1 MTNKYE
7 LLKGQDIN
15 SLQLDKEGK
24 YLITERK
31 LTERKGSIVALIAAI
46 VIVIILLGV
55 YIGVKKRY
63 WFW

>member
-24 YLITERK
+24 YLITEKK

>member
-31 LTERKGSIVALIAAI
+31 GSIVALIAAI

-55 YIGVKKRY
+55 YIGVKKQY